1 MNRVSDK
8 RQAQM
13 PGYYLMLAKI
23 GGGWPAKS
31 EMSGI
36 WGAVPHHI
44 QGRRGAHLYDPFNI
58 ILVTDAEHREIHA
71 HNTPELK
78 AKLAGIVKELRIR
91 QGFTQ
96 EGTEGRYSG
105 AIKDLEEEE

>member
-1 MNRVSDK
+1 MKRISDK
-8 RQAQM
+8 RAAQM
-13 PGYYLMLAKI
+13 PEYYQMLTKI

-44 QGRRGAHLYDPFNI
+44 YGRRGAHLYDPFNI
-58 ILVTDAEHREIHA
+58 ILVTNAEHREIHA

-78 AKLAGIVKELRIR
+78 AKLAGLVEQIR
-91 QGFTQ
+91 LAQGFL
-96 EGTEGRYSG
+96 
-105 AIKDLEEEE
+105 K